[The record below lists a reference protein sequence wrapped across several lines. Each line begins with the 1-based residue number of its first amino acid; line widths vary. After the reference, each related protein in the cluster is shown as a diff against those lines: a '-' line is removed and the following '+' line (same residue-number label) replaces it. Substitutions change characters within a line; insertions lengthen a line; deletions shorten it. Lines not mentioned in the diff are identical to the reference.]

1 MGRSVAHGR
10 YASSVIAGE
19 AYRLPMHFRIL
30 GPLEV
35 DQDGETIRL
44 GGPKQRL
51 VLAHLWIRANDVVP
65 ANLLIDE
72 IWGDEPPEAIRS
84 ANEPNGLTEALELSL
99 ASRLPRDTRDGQTAS
114 RQPV

>member
-1 MGRSVAHGR
+1 MGRNVAHGGTPLP
-10 YASSVIAGE
+10 VIAGE
-19 AYRLPMHFRIL
+19 AYRLPLHFRIL

-51 VLAHLWIRANDVVP
+51 VLAHLWIRANDVVS

-72 IWGDEPPEAIRS
+72 I
-84 ANEPNGLTEALELSL
+84 
-99 ASRLPRDTRDGQTAS
+99 
-114 RQPV
+114 